1 VVSRKGSPLA
11 RKPKRQTLDDAGVLA
26 LKAKP
31 KRYAHPDPEQR
42 GHYIRIQPSGAK
54 TFVVVARNLEG
65 KQIWTTIGEVGLIS
79 IDQAREKARE
89 TIRATRSGKDPK
101 GPQSFKAVSDD
112 WFRRHVI
119 KKQLRSH
126 AGLRRVLDNNI
137 LPAWSGRDFESIRR
151 SDVAK
156 LLDSIEDNRGSVAAD
171 KALAVIGGISSWYSA
186 RHEDYVNPIVRGM
199 RRSNPKDRARD
210 RILTDDELRAVW
222 KQAEANGTFGAIV
235 RILLLTGQR
244 LDKVAN
250 MKWDDVSIDGAW
262 TIATESREK
271 GNAGVLVLPEAA
283 ISIIRS
289 LPRFESNPHV
299 FAGRGAS
306 HYNSFGRGKAE
317 FGGKLNIAHWTLHD
331 LRRTARSLMSRAGV
345 RPDVA
350 ERVLGHSM
358 NGVEGIY
365 DRHQYREEKAQALK
379 MLAGLIENILKT
391 EGRENIEP

>member
-1 VVSRKGSPLA
+1 MA

-26 LKAKP
+26 LKVKP

-79 IDQAREKARE
+79 IDEAREKARE
-89 TIRATRSGKDPK
+89 TIKATRSGKDPK

-112 WFRRHVI
+112 WFRRHVV
-119 KKQLRSH
+119 KKQLRSQ
-126 AGLRRVLDNNI
+126 AELRRVLDNNI

-156 LLDSIEDNRGSVAAD
+156 LLDSIEDNKGSVAAD

-222 KQAEANGTFGAIV
+222 KRAEANGTFGALV
-235 RILLLTGQR
+235 RVLLLTGQR
-244 LDKVAN
+244 REKVAT
-250 MKWDDVSIDGAW
+250 MRWQDISLDGAW
-262 TIATESREK
+262 SIPAEDREK
-271 GNAGVLVLPEAA
+271 GNAGELILPEIALE
-283 ISIIRS
+283 IIRVQ
-289 LPRFESNPHV
+289 PRFQSNPYV
-299 FAGRGAS
+299 FTGRGNS
-306 HYNSFGRGKAE
+306 HYNGFSKGKAE
-317 FGGKLNIAHWTLHD
+317 FDGKLKIAHWTLHD

-365 DRHQYREEKAQALK
+365 DRHQYREEKAHALK
-379 MLAGLIENILKT
+379 ALAGLIENILTPADEKVRALRT
-391 EGRENIEP
+391 